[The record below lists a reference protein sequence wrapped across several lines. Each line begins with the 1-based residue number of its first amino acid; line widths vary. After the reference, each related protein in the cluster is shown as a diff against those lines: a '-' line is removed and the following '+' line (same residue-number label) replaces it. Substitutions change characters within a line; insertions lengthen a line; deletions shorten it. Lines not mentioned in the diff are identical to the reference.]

1 MAWAALAAAEMAA
14 RERALGQAAEMAAPA
29 RAQVVQM
36 VVLTAVLME
45 VQAEPVMAV
54 AKTATR

>member
-1 MAWAALAAAEMAA
+1 MAA